1 MELVKATLI
10 EEVNYSELPYIILL
24 KIISQII
31 DQISLAKK

>member
-24 KIISQII
+24 KNYIS
-31 DQISLAKK
+31 DY